1 MDDGSLQHFFP
12 FIHISNTEY
21 SLAINE
27 LPFGALRKAQRT
39 LDRTHIDS
47 DDGEE
52 SDESDS
58 TEGQRLDDDS
68 HEESKEKNVD
78 SVAKRSKRDAA
89 TTARKNKH
97 A

>member
-1 MDDGSLQHFFP
+1 MDGGSHQHFSP
-12 FIHISNTEY
+12 LIRISNIGC
-21 SLAINE
+21 SPAINK
-27 LPFGALRKAQRT
+27 LSFGALRKAQRT
-39 LDRTHIDS
+39 LDRTHNDS

-58 TEGQRLDDDS
+58 TEGQQIDDDS
-68 HEESKEKNVD
+68 DRESKEKDD
-78 SVAKRSKRDAA
+78 SVAKGSKRAAA

>member
-1 MDDGSLQHFFP
+1 MDDGSLQRFSLL
-12 FIHISNTEY
+12 IHISNAGY
-21 SLAINE
+21 SPAINE
-27 LPFGALRKAQRT
+27 LSFGALRKAQRT

-52 SDESDS
+52 SYESDS
-58 TEGQRLDDDS
+58 TEGQQLGDNSD
-68 HEESKEKNVD
+68 EKSKERFD
-78 SVAKRSKRDAA
+78 SVAKGSKRDAA

>member
-12 FIHISNTEY
+12 PLIRISNTRY

-47 DDGEE
+47 GEE

-58 TEGQRLDDDS
+58 TEGQQSDYEPD
-68 HEESKEKNVD
+68 EESKGKFN
-78 SVAKRSKRDAA
+78 SVTKVSKRVSA
-89 TTARKNKH
+89 TTAARKNKH

>member
-1 MDDGSLQHFFP
+1 MDDGSPQRFYLL
-12 FIHISNTEY
+12 ILISNAGY

-27 LPFGALRKAQRT
+27 LSFGALRKAQRT

-52 SDESDS
+52 SYESDS
-58 TEGQRLDDDS
+58 TEGQQLGDNSD
-68 HEESKEKNVD
+68 EESKERVD
-78 SVAKRSKRDAA
+78 SIAKGSKRDAA